1 MTKSKAYQIRLIMD
15 LQGKDVDDEDNQEE
29 CEHLEK
35 LSLNELLIMISDLR
49 KDFSTSFNILK

>member
-1 MTKSKAYQIRLIMD
+1 MD

-29 CEHLEK
+29 CERLEK

-49 KDFSTSFNILK
+49 KDFTTSFNILK